1 MKCPLCEDNTQ
12 KPTLFT
18 AKNILTSSGK
28 ISKHAFNSGG
38 GGAAQNKILS
48 IAKAMKQS
56 R

>member
-1 MKCPLCEDNTQ
+1 MECPLCEDNTQ

-38 GGAAQNKILS
+38 GAAQNKILS
-48 IAKAMKQS
+48 IAKVMKQS